1 MKASL
6 RPEPDWRVCR
16 IMDTQHFSRY
26 ARKSGSRSGAVGAV
40 LLALAL
46 GVGGC
51 AMSETQERVAGG
63 AALGA
68 LAGAAMGTSRQS
80 AAIGAAVG
88 AAGGYLYD
96 RHRQNQD
103 VQAEN
108 ERLRAENERLRSESM

>member
-1 MKASL
+1 MAKQDAGKSA
-6 RPEPDWRVCR
+6 R
-16 IMDTQHFSRY
+16 TQ
-26 ARKSGSRSGAVGAV
+26 AGTLGAVTLS
-40 LLALAL
+40 LLL
-46 GVGGC
+46 GIGGC
-51 AMSETQERVAGG
+51 AMNETQERVAGG

-108 ERLRAENERLRSESM
+108 ERLRAENERLRSGSQ